1 MTKTN
6 AMRLLEQAQI
16 TYTAREYSADDGRID
31 GVSVAEKL
39 ELPPEMCFK
48 TLVTENPAHEYFV
61 FVIPVAEELD
71 LKKAARACGSK
82 SIAMIPLK
90 KLLPLTGY
98 EHGGCSPVGMK
109 KSFPTFIAEE
119 AILYPEIAV
128 SGGKVGLNI
137 ALAPESLAGLTG
149 AEFCDLV

>member
-6 AMRLLEQAQI
+6 AMRLLEQAGI
-16 TYTAREYSADDGRID
+16 DHIAREYDTADGRID
-31 GVSVAEKL
+31 GVSVAKKL
-39 ELPPEMCFK
+39 GLPPEECFK
-48 TLVTENPAHEYFV
+48 TLVTENPLHEYFV

-71 LKKAARACGSK
+71 LKKAARVCGSK

-109 KSFPTFIAEE
+109 KLFPTFIAEE
-119 AILYPEIAV
+119 AVLYPQVAV

-137 ALAPESLAGLTG
+137 ALAPEDLAGMVNG
-149 AEFCDLV
+149 EFCDLV